1 MAVNLLYMLPRVWES
16 LPLTLVELCCA
27 FGCER
32 LKGGDGPIAPRCPGA
47 PAFGGGPAQLPA
59 LAGYRFRLAPI
70 EIWGVHY
77 VHCRCALGPPYTIL
91 HLPTAHSTGECSAL
105 ALQRCVL

>member
-32 LKGGDGPIAPRCPGA
+32 LKGGDDPIAPRCPGA

-59 LAGYRFRLAPI
+59 LAGYRFRLAPL

-77 VHCRCALGPPYTIL
+77 VHGPMV
-91 HLPTAHSTGECSAL
+91 G
-105 ALQRCVL
+105 V

>member
-1 MAVNLLYMLPRVWES
+1 MAVNLLYMLQRVWES

-32 LKGGDGPIAPRCPGA
+32 LKGGDDPIAPRCPGA

-59 LAGYRFRLAPI
+59 LAGYRFRLAPL

-77 VHCRCALGPPYTIL
+77 VHGPMV
-91 HLPTAHSTGECSAL
+91 G
-105 ALQRCVL
+105 V